1 MNSVL
6 QTKKECFFCKTTQN
20 LHRHHVLYG
29 SSNRKQA
36 EKYGFTVYLCLNHHT
51 NGGEAVHR
59 NPNGPLDRYLK
70 ELAQKYW
77 EETTER
83 EKNLSKHLGGIT
95 CEQI

>member
-6 QTKKECFFCKTTQN
+6 QSKKECFFCKTTPN

-36 EKYGFTVYLCLNHHT
+36 GKYGFTVYLCLNHHT

-59 NPNGPLDRYLK
+59 NPNGPLDRDLK

-77 EETTER
+77 EENNGTR
-83 EKNLSKHLGGIT
+83 EEFIKTFGRNYL
-95 CEQI
+95 

>member
-6 QTKKECFFCKTTQN
+6 QTKKECFFCKTTRN

-70 ELAQKYW
+70 ELAELIDTLW
-77 EETTER
+77 NVNRTR
-83 EKNLSKHLGGIT
+83 KNPEYIIKRN
-95 CEQI
+95 

>member
-36 EKYGFTVYLCLNHHT
+36 EKYGFTVYLS
-51 NGGEAVHR
+51 
-59 NPNGPLDRYLK
+59 
-70 ELAQKYW
+70 
-77 EETTER
+77 TER
-83 EKNLSKHLGGIT
+83 GKNLSKHLGGII
-95 CEQI
+95 CE

>member
-6 QTKKECFFCKTTQN
+6 QTKKERFFCKTTQN
-20 LHRHHVLYG
+20 LH
-29 SSNRKQA
+29 
-36 EKYGFTVYLCLNHHT
+36 GFTVYLCLNHHT

-77 EETTER
+77 EENNGTR
-83 EKNLSKHLGGIT
+83 EEFIKTFGRNYL
-95 CEQI
+95 

>member
-6 QTKKECFFCKTTQN
+6 QTKKECFFCKTTRN

-29 SSNRKQA
+29 SSNRTQA

-51 NGGEAVHR
+51 NGGDAVHR

-77 EETTER
+77 EDNNGTR
-83 EKNLSKHLGGIT
+83 EEFIKTFGRNYL
-95 CEQI
+95 

>member
-6 QTKKECFFCKTTQN
+6 QSKKECFFCKTTQN

-36 EKYGFTVYLCLNHHT
+36 EKNGFTVYLCLNNHT

-59 NPNGPLDRYLK
+59 NPNGPLDWYLK

-77 EETTER
+77 EENNGTR
-83 EKNLSKHLGGIT
+83 EEFIKTFGRNYL
-95 CEQI
+95 

>member
-6 QTKKECFFCKTTQN
+6 QSKKECFFCKTTQN
-20 LHRHHVLYG
+20 LHRHHILYG
-29 SSNRKQA
+29 RSNRKQA

-77 EETTER
+77 EENNGTR
-83 EKNLSKHLGGIT
+83 EEFIKTFGRNYL
-95 CEQI
+95 